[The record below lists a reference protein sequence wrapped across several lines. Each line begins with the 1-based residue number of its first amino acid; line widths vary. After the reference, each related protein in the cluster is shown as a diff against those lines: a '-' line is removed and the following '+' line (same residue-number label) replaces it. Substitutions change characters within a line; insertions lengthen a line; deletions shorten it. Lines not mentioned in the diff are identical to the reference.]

1 MNDNADTPV
10 TQGPSAEV
18 AVWVSRSCRVG
29 QSDDPI
35 NTVTRH
41 LPTKDDPFHCAIC
54 WQYRDWPCQPTD
66 TALHQIDNA
75 GLRRADFVPAYLHS
89 RLPRPSPR
97 PPAPSSWPGE
107 NP

>member
-10 TQGPSAEV
+10 TQRPSAEV

-41 LPTKDDPFHCAIC
+41 LPTKDDPFHCSIC

-66 TALHQIDNA
+66 AALHQIDNA

-89 RLPRPSPR
+89 RLPRPSPQ
-97 PPAPSSWPGE
+97 PPAPSGRPGE